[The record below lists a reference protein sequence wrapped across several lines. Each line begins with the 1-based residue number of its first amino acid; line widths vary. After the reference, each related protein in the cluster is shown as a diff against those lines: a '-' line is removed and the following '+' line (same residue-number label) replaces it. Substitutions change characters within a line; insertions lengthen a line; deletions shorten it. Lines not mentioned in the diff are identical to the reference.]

1 MKKTPRR
8 TGGFRGRVVALFLLG
23 ATTAAGQPPIPSG
36 ELILKHVEEGLASL
50 IDYTVTLDVT
60 ADIER
65 LNVPPMK
72 VRMFFKKPD
81 RVHFDARGFALLP
94 RDGLAFNVGRL
105 TARYHVAR
113 VDRETLDSV
122 AMYRVTLQAKS
133 ERARPRSVLL
143 YVHPGR
149 WTPEKLVTPQTGDRL
164 MSARFHY
171 TKVEGFWLPEEM
183 VALFSFAAPDSA
195 DPNLF
200 EQFTPPRQQQKP
212 RSGSVTVRYS
222 GYQVNTGLSD
232 DLFQERPPGRLPE

>member
-1 MKKTPRR
+1 MMKAPGR
-8 TGGFRGRVVALFLLG
+8 TDGFRGWVVGLFLLG
-23 ATTAAGQPPIPSG
+23 AVPAAAQPPIPSG

-50 IDYTVTLDVT
+50 TDYTVTLEVT

-94 RDGLAFNVGRL
+94 RDGLAFSVGRL
-105 TARYHVAR
+105 TSKYNVVR
-113 VDRETLDSV
+113 VDREELDSV
-122 AMYRVTLQAKS
+122 AMYRVTLLAKS

-164 MSARFHY
+164 MSARFRY
-171 TKVEGFWLPEEM
+171 TKVDGFWLPEEL
-183 VALFSFAAPDSA
+183 VASFSFAAPDSG

-222 GYQVNTGLSD
+222 GYRVNTGLSD
-232 DLFQERPPGRLPE
+232 DLFQERPPGGLPE